1 MKQNYFITLENGSLV
16 NEIIFKTFY
25 PEYSEKYLNIL
36 SKNIN
41 GKIKSKLNK
50 IEIEGL
56 NYSLKNLKNYHV
68 TDAISKIRVLRQLMY
83 QENINP
89 LRQAYLST
97 VNANIFERFENILDK
112 NPNIEIEEILSSD
125 DFISLINFVEENK
138 IFIKKFYNKFDL
150 NFNENLKY
158 KYNLI
163 KFYEDKIKNI
173 EKIKNTKNY
182 IKIEKRSDDRL
193 LDLFDIW
200 SKFLMLVLSLLIIE
214 LIIKKIKKQ

>member
-36 SKNIN
+36 IKNIN

-68 TDAISKIRVLRQLMY
+68 TDISKIRVLRQLMY

-138 IFIKKFYNKFDL
+138 IFIK
-150 NFNENLKY
+150 NFIT
-158 KYNLI
+158 NLI
-163 KFYEDKIKNI
+163 
-173 EKIKNTKNY
+173 
-182 IKIEKRSDDRL
+182 
-193 LDLFDIW
+193 
-200 SKFLMLVLSLLIIE
+200 
-214 LIIKKIKKQ
+214 